1 MDILP
6 LVCFSGAATLVLVA
20 VWPKLKQS
28 SVLEKLWSKGKQTA
42 ELPLQLPSETVIGI
56 KGSRPGFLN
65 VLDADALITVCHAGA
80 LIDNIRRQSRLSAAV
95 FDRDLLSAI
104 HAYCRFVQLM
114 PASEA
119 HHHAHTG
126 GLLAHT
132 LEVLNAAMTL
142 RNAYLLPRGGG
153 AETIDAQR
161 DHWTYAV
168 CLAALFHDVGKPMT
182 DLRIDMQVR
191 TSSDPVRWMPIAGSL
206 AECGATEYRVDFA
219 PKSERD
225 YGAHRRFPVALMQ
238 RLVSSHALAFI
249 AREPAL
255 MLELSAFLSGEPGG
269 GAASAIAEIVRHA
282 DQESTRWNLAQGPR
296 NRFATARAVPLIER
310 LMQALRA
317 MLAAGGALPLNR
329 DGAIGWVFDGS
340 VWFVAKRLAD
350 TVREQVTRTSA
361 DDDNFGG
368 IPGANKNDRLFDTW
382 QEYGMIRPNPETGQ
396 SIWYVAVEG
405 EGYRHEL
412 TMLRFPLEKLYESVS
427 LYPPQMQGSIRILAR
442 KGKSVE
448 KDSAK
453 VPDALPQSASAET
466 DSARLPE
473 SAPITPAVDRQD
485 APAIISAPSDDTI
498 SAPKKPGQVGNKM
511 KPASAKSA
519 EAVDDA
525 IERNLRHA
533 DPDDDLMPDED
544 SAMYE
549 ARRINEQKRPA
560 VQQRGAM
567 TPYVPT
573 PPPLPG
579 MVTNVE
585 RAREPGD
592 AAIRFMDWLQQ
603 GIADGSMKY
612 NEVSAPVHF
621 VKEGMLLVSPRIFR
635 DFAAQFGEA
644 GDGTPSDKSADKLG
658 LGIQRQ
664 VVTAGWNAVGPRNSN
679 IFHFSVLKRGGVR
692 VSKLA
697 VVVILRPERW
707 ISPVPPANPNIVP
720 FEAGETDLKSKE
732 TIS

>member
-1 MDILP
+1 MDFLS
-6 LVCFSGAATLVLVA
+6 LACFSGAATLGLVA
-20 VWPKLKQS
+20 IGSKLKQS
-28 SVLEKLWSKGKQTA
+28 PLMEQLRLKGKPAADT
-42 ELPLQLPSETVIGI
+42 PVKPPSETVIDI
-56 KGSRPGFLN
+56 KGSSAGFLN

-80 LIDNIRRQSRLSAAV
+80 LIDNIRRQSRLPAAV
-95 FDRDLLSAI
+95 FDRDLLPAI

-269 GAASAIAEIVRHA
+269 AASAIAEIVRRA

-329 DGAIGWVFDGS
+329 DGAIGWVFDGA

-350 TVREQVTRTSA
+350 TVREHVTRTSA
-361 DDDNFGG
+361 DDDSVGG

-382 QEYGMIRPNPETGQ
+382 QEYGMIAPNPETGQ

-412 TMLRFPLEKLYESVS
+412 TMLRFPLEKLYENVS
-427 LYPPQMQGSIRILAR
+427 LYPPPMQGSIRILAR

-448 KDSAK
+448 KSGAK
-453 VPDALPQSASAET
+453 ESDALPQSASAET
-466 DSARLPE
+466 VSALLAEP
-473 SAPITPAVDRQD
+473 APMTAAVDRQV
-485 APAIISAPSDDTI
+485 APAIVSAPSDDAI
-498 SAPKKPGQVGNKM
+498 PAPKKAGPAGNKK

-544 SAMYE
+544 SATHE

-560 VQQRGAM
+560 GQARGAM

-585 RAREPGD
+585 GAREPSE

-635 DFAAQFGEA
+635 DFATQFGEA

-697 VVVILRPERW
+697 AVVILRPERW

-720 FEAGETDLKSKE
+720 FEAEETDRKSKE